1 MVGQRLWQEN
11 PNQPFCIK
19 LNSCLSSQFSILAIV
34 AIVIVANAQQ
44 CHEFVRF
51 ATHFQIQQC
60 GQWNLGE
67 TQCNGGSS
75 FSCYVITLCC
85 STIHCIVLHCRCIAL
100 VWLAMNYWWN
110 PMQWR
115 LWAVL
120 SFSRS
125 VSAEALHGFTL
136 KLWINPRAR
145 PTAIYRT
152 KDPKFWTQFFSNL
165 PKYCSEKSHQSF
177 S

>member
-11 PNQPFCIK
+11 PKQPFCIK

-34 AIVIVANAQQ
+34 AIVIVANVRQ

-75 FSCYVITLCC
+75 FSCCVITLCC
-85 STIHCIVLHCRCIAL
+85 STLQFVAL
-100 VWLAMNYWWN
+100 GWLAMKYWWN

-115 LWAVL
+115 LWAAL

-152 KDPKFWTQFFSNL
+152 KYPKF
-165 PKYCSEKSHQSF
+165 
-177 S
+177 